1 MLGRGRKAG
10 LRRLGSTGSE
20 KSQSTEERA
29 LKIEWQTPSLLLG
42 FRSSLCPGYSG
53 HSDKSLTVT
62 SNPQLAYL

>member
-42 FRSSLCPGYSG
+42 FRS
-53 HSDKSLTVT
+53 
-62 SNPQLAYL
+62 